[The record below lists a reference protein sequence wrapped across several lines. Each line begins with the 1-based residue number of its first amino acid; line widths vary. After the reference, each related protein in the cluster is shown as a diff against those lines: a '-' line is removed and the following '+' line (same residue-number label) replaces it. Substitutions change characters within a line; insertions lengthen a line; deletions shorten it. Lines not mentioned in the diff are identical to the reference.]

1 MITYYILN
9 TLQQYNK
16 GTYRLANK
24 ITIMCVCVYIY
35 ISSNFARGR
44 ELKLENRPATEMQ
57 WHAII
62 PDTVPDNF
70 RFHPRI

>member
-16 GTYRLANK
+16 GTYRRANK
-24 ITIMCVCVYIY
+24 IPIKNIY
-35 ISSNFARGR
+35 KKSSNFARGR

-57 WHAII
+57 GQAITPDTI
-62 PDTVPDNF
+62 PDYF